1 MAVARK
7 KETKSETLESK
18 ILDEL
23 IQHLNKSSVEVKY
36 ARGHFMG
43 GLVIYRG
50 QRYLYLNRA
59 ANAKSKINVILN
71 EWPFAHLSW
80 DELSETAKAY
90 IEREMPEVFQKKTDI
105 REGIGVK

>member
-7 KETKSETLESK
+7 KESKSEALESK

-23 IQHLNKSSVEVKY
+23 LQHLNKNSVEVKY

-50 QRYLYLNRA
+50 QKYLYLNRA
-59 ANAKSKINVILN
+59 ANSKSKINVILN
-71 EWPFAHLSW
+71 EWPFAQLSW
-80 DELSETAKAY
+80 DELSDEAKAY
-90 IEREMPEVFQKKTDI
+90 IEHEMPELFQQKAMGQST
-105 REGIGVK
+105 